1 MIKFTCKIK
10 AKLKQTLSFCKY
22 YFKINNMSKKR
33 SGCPIS
39 CSLETWG
46 DKWSLL
52 IIRDL
57 MLKKECT
64 YGDFLKADEKIA
76 TNILASRLQNLL
88 DHGIIDKKDHPDS
101 KLKSFYFLTQKGVDL
116 IPVIVEINLWG
127 DQYLT
132 IPDDRKKLLEEIK
145 KDKEGFIKRAKA
157 YLLSTV

>member
-1 MIKFTCKIK
+1 
-10 AKLKQTLSFCKY
+10 
-22 YFKINNMSKKR
+22 MSKKR
-33 SGCPIS
+33 SDCPIS
-39 CSLETWG
+39 CSLEMWG

-76 TNILASRLQNLL
+76 TNILASKLQNLL
-88 DHGIIDKKDHPDS
+88 DNGIIDKKDHPGN
-101 KLKSFYFLTQKGVDL
+101 KLKALYFLTQKGIDL

-132 IPDDRKKLLEEIK
+132 IPDDRKKLIEDIK

-157 YLLSTV
+157 YLSSEV

>member
-1 MIKFTCKIK
+1 
-10 AKLKQTLSFCKY
+10 
-22 YFKINNMSKKR
+22 MSKKR
-33 SGCPIS
+33 SDCPIS
-39 CSLETWG
+39 CSLEMWG

-76 TNILASRLQNLL
+76 TNILASRLQNLV
-88 DHGIIDKKDHPDS
+88 DNEIIDKKDHPDN
-101 KLKSFYFLTQKGVDL
+101 KLKILYFLTQKGIDL

-132 IPDDRKKLLEEIK
+132 IPDDRKKLMEEIK
-145 KDKEGFIKRAKA
+145 KDKEDFIRRAKA
-157 YLLSTV
+157 YLSSEV